1 MKSIFKNM
9 FVCSVLM
16 LAAVAAHATM
26 AFSLQQNV
34 IIGALTFDQLKNTDT
49 NMPANMAS
57 NDDEQADSSEGETML
72 A

>member
-16 LAAVAAHATM
+16 LATVAAHAGM
-26 AFSLQQNV
+26 AFSLQQDV
-34 IIGALTFDQLKNTDT
+34 ITGALTFDPLKNTDT
-49 NMPANMAS
+49 DMPANMAS
-57 NDDEQADSSEGETML
+57 NDDEQADSSEAETML

>member
-9 FVCSVLM
+9 FVCSVFM
-16 LAAVAAHATM
+16 LATVAAHATM
-26 AFSLQQNV
+26 AFSLQQDV
-34 IIGALTFDQLKNTDT
+34 ITGALTFDPLKNTDT
-49 NMPANMAS
+49 DMPANMAS